1 MRILTE
7 QEETLVFNDICARL
21 PYDIKVAELIGEKP
35 EGAYKVISINKD
47 RKTVAFDTPD
57 CLIHSYRNMEMIKP
71 YLRPISLMTADEEY
85 KRRIERGKD
94 LAGGIGN
101 ESDYLNSIHVDYRGL
116 IEKGLAIKVTTE
128 NNPY

>member
-1 MRILTE
+1 
-7 QEETLVFNDICARL
+7 
-21 PYDIKVAELIGEKP
+21 
-35 EGAYKVISINKD
+35 
-47 RKTVAFDTPD
+47 
-57 CLIHSYRNMEMIKP
+57 
-71 YLRPISLMTADEEY
+71 MTADEEY

-101 ESDYLNSIHVDYRGL
+101 ESDYLNSIHVDYKGL

>member
-1 MRILTE
+1 
-7 QEETLVFNDICARL
+7 
-21 PYDIKVAELIGEKP
+21 
-35 EGAYKVISINKD
+35 
-47 RKTVAFDTPD
+47 
-57 CLIHSYRNMEMIKP
+57 MEMIKP

-101 ESDYLNSIHVDYRGL
+101 ESDYLNSIHVDYKGL